1 MKRLIF
7 LGMLICGLLTVQA
20 QSSKSAASKST
31 AASKTTTAAK
41 TTAAKTDSKTT
52 ATYNGTGAE
61 IKFDK
66 LSVDFGT
73 LKVGDVK
80 VVTIS
85 FTNIGKK
92 PLILDDVISSCDC
105 TTVDWSKQPIM
116 PGKKGT
122 IKATYTAKHTGV
134 ISKRL
139 TVLSNANTDRVIL
152 QLKGEVK

>member
-1 MKRLIF
+1 M
-7 LGMLICGLLTVQA
+7 QA
-20 QSSKSAASKST
+20 QTTKT
-31 AASKTTTAAK
+31 APYK
-41 TTAAKTDSKTT
+41 
-52 ATYNGTGAE
+52 GTGAE
-61 IKFDK
+61 IQFDK
-66 LSVDFGT
+66 LTVDFGT

-80 VVTIS
+80 TVTIT

-122 IKATYTAKHTGV
+122 IKATYTAKHTGL

>member
-1 MKRLIF
+1 MKRLMI
-7 LGMLICGLLTVQA
+7 LCLMIGGLFALQA
-20 QSSKSAASKST
+20 QTTKT
-31 AASKTTTAAK
+31 APYKGS
-41 TTAAKTDSKTT
+41 
-52 ATYNGTGAE
+52 GAE
-61 IKFDK
+61 IQFDK
-66 LSVDFGT
+66 LTVDFGT

-80 VVTIS
+80 TVTIT

-122 IKATYTAKHTGV
+122 IKATYTAKHTGL

>member
-1 MKRLIF
+1 MIGSVFAL
-7 LGMLICGLLTVQA
+7 QA
-20 QSSKSAASKST
+20 QAT
-31 AASKTTTAAK
+31 KTTQYK
-41 TTAAKTDSKTT
+41 
-52 ATYNGTGAE
+52 GTGAE
-61 IKFDK
+61 IQFDK
-66 LSVDFGT
+66 LTVDFGT

-80 VVTIS
+80 TVTIT

-122 IKATYTAKHTGV
+122 IKATYTAKHTGL

>member
-1 MKRLIF
+1 MKKIIILCLMVCSVF
-7 LGMLICGLLTVQA
+7 AVQA
-20 QSSKSAASKST
+20 QSSK
-31 AASKTTTAAK
+31 TTKK
-41 TTAAKTDSKTT
+41 TTAKTSATTKATKTGKSTT
-52 ATYNGTGAE
+52 ATTSTSYSGTGAE
-61 IKFDK
+61 ISFDK
-66 LSVDFGT
+66 LTVDFGT

-80 VVTIS
+80 VQIIT

-105 TTVDWSKQPIM
+105 TNVDWSKEPIM

-122 IKATYTAKHTGV
+122 IKATYTAKNPGM
-134 ISKRL
+134 ISKRI